1 MTARLAVACAAAGAG
16 IGAVSFAIGGWSDGL
31 GSPSGLTLLGLAV
44 AGAGAVGWLGG
55 RWLTT
60 RIHPLVVFS
69 AQLAEGRRTH
79 LSVDRPDELGTL
91 ASTLNAMAERVEGR
105 VAAIAEDRTR
115 FTAVLSGMVEG
126 VLVLD
131 RAGKI
136 LLVNAAMERVLGC
149 RAQEVVGQRWIE
161 VVRRHELNELIAAVL
176 DRGEAMHA
184 EVALDGPEGPRTY
197 AVQGSVAR
205 RPGAGEDAQ
214 RSVFVFHD
222 VTALKRLERVR
233 ADFIANVSH
242 ELRTPLTSIIGYL
255 EALLDG
261 AQDEPARRQEFLRVM
276 KAQADRINALVNDLL
291 QLSQIESGSY
301 RWRREPVDVVD
312 LARRSVALVEP
323 MAQNKRITMRV
334 TGESPI
340 RMIADAEKLTQVLVN
355 LLDNAVKYTDEGGAI
370 DVAINARDR
379 LVTIHVSDTGIGI
392 PYLDQD
398 RIFERFYRVDRA
410 RSRALG
416 GTGLGLSIV
425 KHIVEAHGGR
435 VSVESRLGK
444 GSTFTVTIPLQT
456 EPGAG

>member
-1 MTARLAVACAAAGAG
+1 M
-16 IGAVSFAIGGWSDGL
+16 
-31 GSPSGLTLLGLAV
+31 
-44 AGAGAVGWLGG
+44 
-55 RWLTT
+55 
-60 RIHPLVVFS
+60 
-69 AQLAEGRRTH
+69 
-79 LSVDRPDELGTL
+79 
-91 ASTLNAMAERVEGR
+91 N
-105 VAAIAEDRTR
+105 
-115 FTAVLSGMVEG
+115 
-126 VLVLD
+126 
-131 RAGKI
+131 
-136 LLVNAAMERVLGC
+136 
-149 RAQEVVGQRWIE
+149 
-161 VVRRHELNELIAAVL
+161 
-176 DRGEAMHA
+176 
-184 EVALDGPEGPRTY
+184 
-197 AVQGSVAR
+197 
-205 RPGAGEDAQ
+205 
-214 RSVFVFHD
+214 FV
-222 VTALKRLERVR
+222 
-233 ADFIANVSH
+233 ANVSH